1 MIEEIGTVIDCRDE
15 IAEVAIER
23 TEACAGCSAKSMCQP
38 FGEKENR
45 MIISAINNISAKK
58 GNKVKVAVP
67 STTFIKASFIVYIV
81 PVIFML
87 IGAFIGEIY
96 FKNDIVIFILSGLFF
111 IISFF
116 IISKYSKLNKKIYTP
131 VITEIL

>member
-1 MIEEIGTVIDCRDE
+1 MIEEIGTVVDCQDN

-38 FGEKENR
+38 FGEKENK

-116 IISKYSKLNKKIYTP
+116 IISKYSKINKEIYTP